1 MKGGKQ
7 MDFVK
12 ITPGKLKGEI
22 TVPPSKSL
30 SHRAVI
36 AAGLSKGISVVDN
49 IIFSEDITATC
60 KAMEALGVRIT
71 RENNTDGTVKL
82 IIDGSEKSAVQKD
95 VIDCSESG
103 STIRFFIPIALTEQN
118 NVTFTGRGKLVTRP
132 LKEYYNIFEEQG
144 IQYTTT
150 EGALPLNV
158 NGKLKAGHYKIAGDV
173 SSQFITGLLFAL
185 PLLDG
190 DSEIQIT
197 KNLESIGY
205 VDLTLDVLDK
215 FCIAVENDNYK
226 TFRVKGNQK
235 YKAHD
240 YRVEGDFSQAAFWLV
255 AGAVGGNISC
265 SDLNTES
272 LQGDK
277 AILDIMKKMNS
288 NIKEADGNMISCEA
302 ETTAAVI
309 DGSQC
314 PDIIPVLSVLAAVS
328 SGTTE
333 IINAGRLRIK
343 ECDRL
348 KAMATELTK
357 LGAYVEEKE
366 DGLIIRGKAM
376 LNGGEVDSWND
387 HRIAMALAVA
397 SIRCSEPVVIKNS
410 GSVKKS
416 YPTFWEDFK
425 KLGGK
430 LDEWS
435 VG

>member
-1 MKGGKQ
+1 

-12 ITPGKLKGEI
+12 ITPSKLYGEV

-36 AAGLSKGISVVDN
+36 AAGLSKGTSVVDN

-60 KAMEALGVRIT
+60 KAMEALGVNIT
-71 RENNTDGTVKL
+71 KESNSDSTVKL
-82 IIDGSEKSAVQKD
+82 TIKGSNKLTVREE

-103 STIRFFIPIALTEQN
+103 STIRFFIPIALIEQN

-132 LKEYYNIFEEQG
+132 LKEYYDIFEDQG
-144 IQYTTT
+144 IEYSTT
-150 EGALPLNV
+150 EGVLPLTV
-158 NGKLKAGHYKIAGDV
+158 NGQLKAGKFNISGDV
-173 SSQFITGLLFAL
+173 SSQFITGLLFTL

-190 DSEIQIT
+190 DSEIVIT
-197 KNLESIGY
+197 KKLESKGY
-205 VDLTLDVLDK
+205 VDLTLDVLNK
-215 FCIAVENDNYK
+215 YAIEVENDNYR
-226 TFRVKGNQK
+226 TFRIKGNQA
-235 YKAHD
+235 YKEKN

-255 AGAVGGNISC
+255 AGAVGGRISC
-265 SDLNTES
+265 SDLNSES

-277 AILDIMKKMNS
+277 AIIDIMKEMSSKIN
-288 NIKEADGNMISCEA
+288 EADGKLVS
-302 ETTAAVI
+302 ETAKTKAAVI

-357 LGAYVEEKE
+357 LGANIEEKE
-366 DGLIIRGKAM
+366 EGLIIRGKSQ
-376 LNGGEVDSWND
+376 LKGGEVDSWND

-397 SIRCSEPVVIKNS
+397 SIKCTESVTIKNS

-430 LDEWS
+430 INEWN

>member
-1 MKGGKQ
+1 

-12 ITPGKLKGEI
+12 ITPGKLAGEI
-22 TVPPSKSL
+22 IVPPSKSL

-36 AAGLSKGISVVDN
+36 AAGLSKGTSVVDN

-60 KAMEALGVRIT
+60 KAMEALGVSIIRQ
-71 RENNTDGTVKL
+71 NNGDGTVKL
-82 IIDGSEKSAVQKD
+82 TITGSENLHVKKD

-144 IQYTTT
+144 IKYSTT

-158 NGKLKAGHYKIAGDV
+158 NGKLKAGNFKIAGDV
-173 SSQFITGLLFAL
+173 SSQFITGLLFTL
-185 PLLDG
+185 PLLEG
-190 DSEIQIT
+190 DSEITIT
-197 KNLESIGY
+197 KNLESKGY
-205 VDLTLDVLDK
+205 VDLTLDVLNK
-215 FCIAVENDNYK
+215 FGVAVENDNYK
-226 TFRVKGNQK
+226 VFRIKGNQN

-240 YRVEGDFSQAAFWLV
+240 YRVEGDFSQAAFWLA

-265 SDLNTES
+265 SDLNPES

-288 NIKEADGNMISCEA
+288 NIKEADGKIVSSEA
-302 ETTAAVI
+302 QTAASVI
-309 DGSQC
+309 DGSEC

-357 LGAYVEEKE
+357 LGADIEEKE
-366 DGLIIRGKAM
+366 DGLIIRGKAQ
-376 LNGGEVDSWND
+376 LKGGEVDSWND
-387 HRIAMALAVA
+387 HRIAMSLAVA
-397 SIRCSEPVVIKNS
+397 SISCSEPVIIKNS

-435 VG
+435 MG

>member
-1 MKGGKQ
+1 

-12 ITPGKLKGEI
+12 ITPGKLAGEI
-22 TVPPSKSL
+22 IVPPSKSL

-36 AAGLSKGISVVDN
+36 AAGLSKGTSVVDN

-60 KAMEALGVRIT
+60 KAMEALGVSIT
-71 RENNTDGTVKL
+71 RQNNGDGTVKL
-82 IIDGSEKSAVQKD
+82 TITGSESLHVKKD

-144 IQYTTT
+144 IRYSTT

-158 NGKLKAGHYKIAGDV
+158 NGKLRAGNFKIAGDV
-173 SSQFITGLLFAL
+173 SSQFITGLLFTL

-190 DSEIQIT
+190 DSEITIT
-197 KNLESIGY
+197 KNLESKGY
-205 VDLTLDVLDK
+205 VDLTLDVLNN
-215 FCIAVENDNYK
+215 FGIAVENDNYK
-226 TFRVKGNQK
+226 VFRIKGNQS

-240 YRVEGDFSQAAFWLV
+240 YRVEGDFSQAAFWLA

-265 SDLNTES
+265 SDLNPES

-288 NIKEADGNMISCEA
+288 NIKEADGKIVSSEA
-302 ETTAAVI
+302 QTTASVI
-309 DGSQC
+309 DGSEC

-357 LGAYVEEKE
+357 LGADIEEKE
-366 DGLIIRGKAM
+366 DGLIIRGKAQ
-376 LNGGEVDSWND
+376 LKGGEVDSWND
-387 HRIAMALAVA
+387 HRIAMSLAVA
-397 SIRCSEPVVIKNS
+397 SISCSEPVIIKNS

-416 YPTFWEDFK
+416 YPIFWEDFK